1 MRQAFSSRKK
11 SVLPPPFICYGCIL
25 TYRPPHFKPSYSAAR
40 DNRLVTVMKMKGT
53 AACIILSVLMCLFA
67 VQARP
72 RGESVPSAA
81 KIISVARVSAAR
93 GEQPSVHTDA
103 GEMRAVWVSQFD
115 QHPIDRSGG
124 RMRSEEDIRSMI
136 STVLDNLARDGF
148 NTILLQIRPNGDSMY
163 ESDIYPCSKYVA
175 GVYGGKTEC
184 DPVGIFVTLA
194 HEYGMRIHAWI
205 NPFRLCTRE
214 ELEAGGAGQLLQWLG
229 TDRIKEGGDGL
240 LYLDPC
246 YPEATELIASGA
258 KEALQKYPFD
268 GLHIDDYFYPTE
280 FELDD
285 SIGYAKSGFETLA
298 DFRRANIDRTVKA
311 LYDVAHDEGVIFGAA
326 PAGNLYSLADGWYA
340 DVRKWCSQSG
350 YVDYIMPQLYFGFK
364 NAYCPFEK
372 ILDDWESA
380 VTSTDV
386 KLYIGLSAAK
396 AALGSEGKADEFAGI
411 SGKYEWCDNKDVL
424 AREIASIR
432 SRSIAKGFCIFC
444 YSSMYDPVTGEE
456 NRLLSEEKCAFSVL
470 LRGEDG

>member
-1 MRQAFSSRKK
+1 
-11 SVLPPPFICYGCIL
+11 
-25 TYRPPHFKPSYSAAR
+25 
-40 DNRLVTVMKMKGT
+40 
-53 AACIILSVLMCLFA
+53 MCLFA

-72 RGESVPSAA
+72 RGESVPPAA

-115 QHPIDRSGG
+115 QHPIYRSGG

-246 YPEATELIASGA
+246 YPEATKLIASGA

-411 SGKYEWCDNKDVL
+411 SGKYEWCDSKDVL